1 MSEAIAFDTHGFV
14 KNPTQ
19 NGFTT
24 EKAVA
29 LIQRD
34 IAEVE
39 AALLK
44 WMNVA
49 LIAQSRLVVGLVVSF
64 VR

>member
-34 IAEVE
+34 IADSGTSPRS
-39 AALLK
+39 K
-44 WMNVA
+44 
-49 LIAQSRLVVGLVVSF
+49 RLSSSG
-64 VR
+64 